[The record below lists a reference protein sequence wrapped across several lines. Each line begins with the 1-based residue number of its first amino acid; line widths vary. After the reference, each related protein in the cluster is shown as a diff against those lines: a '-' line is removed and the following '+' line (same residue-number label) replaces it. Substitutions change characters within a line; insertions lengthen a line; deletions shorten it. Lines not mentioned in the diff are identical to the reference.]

1 MNLTHQQQQMHHHHH
16 HPHYPQQITPA
27 SRTTAF
33 AIQEILGLTSTD
45 LAAARAYADHQA
57 YTAYLS
63 RSTLFPSPY
72 HPQHHSTGPFING
85 DVPHPHANFLQQFS
99 PTNSHNTNTTLDS
112 LQDNLGKIFLDDKTF
127 VSTFEDDKKTNSSV
141 FLCTMLL
148 SYLNNT

>member
-1 MNLTHQQQQMHHHHH
+1 MNLTHQQQQMHHHH
-16 HPHYPQQITPA
+16 PYSQQLTPT

-63 RSTLFPSPY
+63 RSSLFPSPY
-72 HPQHHSTGPFING
+72 HHPQHHPAAPFING
-85 DVPHPHANFLQQFS
+85 DVTHPHTNFLQQFS

-112 LQDNLGKIFLDDKTF
+112 LQDNLGKTNKKEFSFHDK
-127 VSTFEDDKKTNSSV
+127 
-141 FLCTMLL
+141 LCR
-148 SYLNNT
+148 